1 MLSFIIATSLVCLI
15 PGPSII
21 LVIINTLEQG
31 LSSGVKTILGVII
44 ADAIL
49 MALTLMGVGSVLY
62 SSALAFSTLK
72 WLGAAYLIYLG
83 VTQLRSKTQGQID
96 YTKPSLSKRPLAQGL
111 GVTLLNPKII
121 GFFIAFFPQF
131 IDQDSPLQD
140 QMYVLGPTFLIL
152 VFIFMFLYALLASS
166 VREFLGSPRGNEIVK
181 RVSGLTLISCGA
193 LSASMSR
200 S

>member
-21 LVIINTLEQG
+21 LVIINTLKQG
-31 LSSGVKTILGVII
+31 LLSGVKTILGVII

-49 MALTLMGVGSVLY
+49 MVLTLMGVGSVLY

-83 VTQLRSKTQGQID
+83 LTQFSSKNQDQVNYDQPSSSENPLLQGI
-96 YTKPSLSKRPLAQGL
+96 GI
-111 GVTLLNPKII
+111 TLLNPKII

-131 IDQDSPLQD
+131 IDQSLSLKE
-140 QMYVLGPTFLIL
+140 QMYVLGPIFLGL
-152 VFIFMFLYALLASS
+152 VFIFMFLYAVIASS
-166 VREFLGSPRGNEIVK
+166 IRDFLGSSSGNKIVK
-181 RVSGLTLISCGA
+181 RVSGVSLISCGI